1 MTDIYTL
8 AAETI
13 EEKGGIATNA
23 DFHANG
29 LRNYQITKLC
39 NQGVLERIRRGYYQ
53 LASFQE
59 AKDERIIANLYPDGI
74 ICMDSALFHYGYS
87 DRTPLEW
94 TIAFSRSVSRTRLR
108 TRTPA
113 IKPYFI
119 QENLFQLGATK
130 EKLNGVLLSIYDRE
144 RTICDCFKYQNKID
158 NELFNKAIIAYVKDR
173 RKNISNLSAY
183 AKKMRVYKK
192 VAEIMEVL
200 ING

>member
-1 MTDIYTL
+1 MADIYSL
-8 AAETI
+8 AKETI
-13 EEKGGIATNA
+13 KERGGIASNA

-39 NQGVLERIRRGYYQ
+39 NQGLLERIRRGYYQ
-53 LASFQE
+53 LSVSE
-59 AKDERIIANLYPDGI
+59 DPSDETIISRLFPDGI
-74 ICMDSALFHYGYS
+74 LCMDSALFHYGYS

-94 TIAFSRSVSRTRLR
+94 TIAFPRSVSRTRLR
-108 TRTPA
+108 TRIPI

-119 QENLFQLGATK
+119 QEDLFTLGKT
-130 EKLNGVLLSIYDRE
+130 EEEINGVLLSIYDRE

-158 NELFNKAIIAYVKDR
+158 SELFNKAILVYAKDMK
-173 RKNISNLSAY
+173 KNIGNLSAY

-192 VAEIMEVL
+192 VAEIMGVL